1 MSTALAN
8 DPATPTRGA
17 RGTQLLG
24 ALLRSRELA
33 VLVVLLLIVLGTT
46 LKSNGFLFSSDGF
59 RNLLVTPSLLL
70 LLAVGQ
76 TLVIVTRNVDLSVG
90 SVLGLTAYLTG
101 RLFADNPGIPVI
113 AVFAAGLAMGAL
125 LGLVNGVL
133 VAFGRVPALVITL
146 GTLYIYRGIFLTW
159 AGSDRINASDMDPAF
174 LALGTR
180 SILGIPVLTLIALA
194 VLAAVG
200 YYLHTARGG
209 RELYA
214 IGSDPDAATLYGL
227 RVTRRVLVAFV
238 LSGALAGLAGV
249 VYAARYG
256 TVSSGAGSGIELQAV
271 GAAVIGGVAIFG
283 GSGTVWGAA
292 IGAFLLV
299 TINRALPIVGISDF
313 WQRAVVGALILA
325 AIVLDRVLANRQER
339 RLREQQG
346 SSAAEAAPP
355 GPDGPPVLPAG
366 PTDPTTHHDE
376 EARA

>member
-1 MSTALAN
+1 MSTALVN

-159 AGSDRINASDMDPAF
+159 AGSDRINASDMDPGF

-180 SILGIPVLTLIALA
+180 SILGIPVLTLIALG

-355 GPDGPPVLPAG
+355 GPDGPPVPAG